1 MKTIKTNYNTYN
13 FTLITSF
20 KVGRVLHRRTRPN
33 QPASFPEV
41 TKGEAS
47 VYVRERGKRGLVGE
61 YLQLLAFAYA
71 SVNADN
77 ANAFV
82 FACRCAYQRVRA
94 FEDASVN
101 AFIQRRQWTRTL
113 PCVK

>member
-1 MKTIKTNYNTYN
+1 MKTIKTDYNTYN

-47 VYVRERGKRGLVGE
+47 VYVRERGK
-61 YLQLLAFAYA
+61 
-71 SVNADN
+71 
-77 ANAFV
+77 
-82 FACRCAYQRVRA
+82 
-94 FEDASVN
+94 
-101 AFIQRRQWTRTL
+101 
-113 PCVK
+113 